1 MPELAT
7 QQSIE
12 AGSYEERLAAAEAA
26 EFGASEVP
34 AEAVEVDAAAQQ
46 PAPGAESGTETTPK
60 TLSSDTPAAAAAPKP
75 GEPAAAPQ
83 KKDETQGNQAKPEP
97 SKYQKSIERGFTNW
111 KEFKEWETKTRSEL
125 DSKSKTHEQK
135 ERDLQLQVQKFEQQ
149 RAKTNAKVNP
159 DQCDAWAATQ
169 LKEVENCEL
178 KAKGL
183 EAEAEKLETDGNF
196 KGAQAKR
203 EEAKGLNRR
212 AAYLEG
218 KAKEATDMAAHLRK
232 NPDPTSQQI
241 EAKQARELQHYTVEA
256 AKQWPDLGVKGSE
269 FQKQMVVHE
278 QALQKQGF
286 SVKEM
291 PILRYHVARLV
302 AAETAAARVPAM
314 NKELGDLRAKV
325 KELELLTSPGGGDS
339 AVARQASDAP
349 LTDDQEEAELRAEAA
364 RRGR

>member
-26 EFGASEVP
+26 EFGAPEVP
-34 AEAVEVDAAAQQ
+34 AEAGEVDAAAQQ

-83 KKDETQGNQAKPEP
+83 KKDETQGKDAAAKAGQQ
-97 SKYQKSIERGFTNW
+97 SGFAKDKARRDDSW
-111 KEFKEWETKTRSEL
+111 KALNTEKETLK
-125 DSKSKTHEQK
+125 K
-135 ERDLQLQVQKFEQQ
+135 EREALQAERNSYQQTVQKFEAQ
-149 RAKTNAKVNP
+149 RAKAAAKVNP
-159 DQCDAWAATQ
+159 DQYDAWAKDQ
-169 LKEVENCEL
+169 LKEVENCDL

-196 KGAQAKR
+196 KGAAAKR
-203 EEAKGLNRR
+203 EEAKGLTRR

-218 KAKEATDMAAHLRK
+218 KAKEASDAAAHLRK

-241 EAKQARELQHYTVEA
+241 EAKQAAELQHYTVEA

-325 KELELLTSPGGGDS
+325 KELELLTSPGGGDT
-339 AVARQASDAP
+339 AVARQANDAP